1 MAEKKLKLYGT
12 NWCPKSADLRNYLQS
27 EWIEFEDYNVET
39 QPEADKEVRALYN
52 GQLKFPTVTYGDDFL
67 KNPSIKEMD
76 AFLDQHNLKA

>member
-27 EWIEFEDYNVET
+27 EWIEFDDYNVET

-76 AFLDQHNLKA
+76 AFLDQHNLKE